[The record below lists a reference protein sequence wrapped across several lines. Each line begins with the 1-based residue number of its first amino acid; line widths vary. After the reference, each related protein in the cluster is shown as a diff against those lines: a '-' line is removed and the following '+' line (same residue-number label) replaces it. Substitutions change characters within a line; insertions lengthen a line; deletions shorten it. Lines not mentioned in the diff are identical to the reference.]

1 MCDVVI
7 LNSILNVGLAHYL
20 ILGALLF
27 FIGLFGV
34 IVSKNLIKVLIC
46 IELML
51 NAVSINFV
59 AFAAFNDGAF
69 VHGMIMALFV
79 TAVSAAQVAIGVA
92 ILICIFR
99 DKHVVSSEKIGEL
112 KG

>member
-1 MCDVVI
+1 MLDI
-7 LNSILNVGLAHYL
+7 FLNIGLAHYL
-20 ILGALLF
+20 VLALTLF

-34 IVSKNLIKVLIC
+34 IVSKNIIKVLIS

-59 AFAAFNDGAF
+59 AFAAFNDGIS
-69 VHGMIMALFV
+69 VNGMVVALFI
-79 TAVSAAQVAIGVA
+79 TAISAAQVAVAIA

-99 DKHVVSSEKIGEL
+99 YKHSVNSEKIGEL

>member
-1 MCDVVI
+1 MIFDCFYKI
-7 LNSILNVGLAHYL
+7 GLIHYL
-20 ILGALLF
+20 ILATVLF

-34 IVSKNLIKVLIC
+34 IVSRNIIKILIC

-59 AFAAFNDGAF
+59 AFAAYSDAIK
-69 VHGMIMALFV
+69 VSGMIFALFI
-79 TAVSAAQVAIGVA
+79 TAVSAAQVAIGIA
-92 ILICIFR
+92 ILLFIYR
-99 DKHVVSSEKIGEL
+99 QKHTVDSEKVGDL

>member
-1 MCDVVI
+1 MCDLVI
-7 LNSILNVGLAHYL
+7 LNSIINVGLAHYL

-34 IVSKNLIKVLIC
+34 IVSKNLVKVLIC
-46 IELML
+46 IEIML

-59 AFAAFNDGAF
+59 AFAAYNDGIS
-69 VHGMIMALFV
+69 VQGMVMSLFIMAI
-79 TAVSAAQVAIGVA
+79 SAAQVAIGIA
-92 ILICIFR
+92 ILISIFR
-99 DKHVVSSEKIGEL
+99 SKHIVNSEKIGEL